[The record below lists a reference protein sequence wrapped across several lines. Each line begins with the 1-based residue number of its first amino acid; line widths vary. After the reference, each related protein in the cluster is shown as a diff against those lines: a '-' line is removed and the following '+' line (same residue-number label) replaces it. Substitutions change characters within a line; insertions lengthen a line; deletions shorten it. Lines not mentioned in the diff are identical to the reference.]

1 MPSSRTIH
9 VPVSLR
15 ATALAAAALL
25 ATVLP
30 AVSSLAAPPLHAQ
43 QVSRDTIELPAEVVT
58 ATREPGRSRNATAS
72 ATVLDGAALRAEGV
86 TTLAEALRR
95 VPGLALARTSSF
107 GSPTS
112 LFLRGGQSN
121 YVRVL
126 IDGVPLNEPGGVLDL
141 GRVSLDDIERIEVLR
156 GPASVLYGSEAVT
169 GVIQL
174 FTRRGTATR
183 TGRLEVGGGSFG
195 NRRGLGAV
203 SGGLGPVTATL
214 HGEHTA
220 SDGFLP
226 FNNQYRSELL
236 LATLAAGQ
244 GTATDARLTA
254 RHQTST
260 YRYPTGSGGALED
273 RNAARTERRVLAG
286 LDLGHRWS
294 ERNETRLNLTTSEL
308 HPRTRDGSDDAADT
322 LGFYGYYASG
332 IVVRRSAD
340 LRQVLRLGG
349 ATLALGGEWSRET
362 ERSASVSLS
371 EFGDFPDEFRAARET
386 RALYAQGLGDAGRFS
401 YSTGLRLDENSAFGT
416 FRTARLGAAWR
427 LAGAT
432 RLRASVG
439 NAFKAPSFFEN
450 FATGFTVGNPALR
463 PERARSADLGVET
476 VVANIALLKVTAF
489 AQRFRDLIQ
498 YTGAP
503 PAFGDPNYYNI
514 AAANAGGVE
523 FELTLPDARGIAVD
537 VGYTWTETR
546 VVDSGFDTG
555 SSASFV
561 EGEALIRRPR
571 HVVTLGLV
579 RSLGSFGSL
588 SARASR
594 IGERSDRDFSGF
606 PATPVTM
613 PAYTLVDLGAVLSP
627 GFIRERGVGLQ
638 LRIENATNARIEQVA
653 GFATPG
659 RTLYAG
665 LKLQR

>member
-1 MPSSRTIH
+1 MPESRM
-9 VPVSLR
+9 SLTAR
-15 ATALAAAALL
+15 RILAASLLATALLSSTIAAR
-25 ATVLP
+25 
-30 AVSSLAAPPLHAQ
+30 SLAAQ
-43 QVSRDTIELPAEVVT
+43 QAKRDTIHLPAEVVT
-58 ATREPGRSRNATAS
+58 ATRDPGRSRNATAS
-72 ATVLDGAALRAEGV
+72 ATVLDGNALRAEGV

-126 IDGVPLNEPGGVLDL
+126 VDGVPLNEPGGVLDL
-141 GRVSLDDIERIEVLR
+141 GRVPLDDVERIEVLR

-174 FTRRGTATR
+174 FTRRATAAR
-183 TGRLEVGGGSFG
+183 SGRLELGGGSYG
-195 NRRGLGAV
+195 NRRGLVGV
-203 SGGLGPVTATL
+203 SGGIGPVTGSL
-214 HGEHTA
+214 NGEHAA
-220 SDGFLP
+220 SDGFLAY
-226 FNNQYRSELL
+226 NNQYRNEQLSM
-236 LATLAAGQ
+236 TLAAGQ
-244 GTATDARLTA
+244 GTATDGRLTA

-273 RNAARTERRVLAG
+273 RDAARTERRVLAG
-286 LDLGHRWS
+286 LDVGHRWS
-294 ERNETRLNLTTSEL
+294 DRSESRVSLTASEL
-308 HPRTRDGSDDAADT
+308 RPRTRDGSDDAADT
-322 LGFYGYYASG
+322 LGFYGFYARG
-332 IVVRRSAD
+332 IVVRRAAD

-362 ERSASVSLS
+362 ERSSSVSQS
-371 EFGDFPDEFRAARET
+371 QFGDFPDEFRAARET
-386 RALYAQGLGDAGRFS
+386 RALYAQGLGDAGRVS
-401 YSTGLRLDENSAFGT
+401 YSTGLRLDDNSAFGT
-416 FRTARLGAAWR
+416 FRTARFGASWR
-427 LAGAT
+427 IAGAT

-439 NAFKAPSFFEN
+439 NSFKAPSFFEN

-476 VVANIALLKVTAF
+476 VVGNMALLKVTAF

-503 PAFGDPNYYNI
+503 PAPGDPNYYNI

-523 FELTLPDARGIAVD
+523 VEVTLPEIRRFAVD
-537 VGYTWTETR
+537 FGYTWTDTR
-546 VVDSGFDTG
+546 VVDSGFDSG

-561 EGEALIRRPR
+561 EGEELIRRPR
-571 HVVTLGLV
+571 HVVTMGVV
-579 RSLGSFGSL
+579 RSLGTLGSL
-588 SARASR
+588 SARAAR
-594 IGERSDRDFSGF
+594 IGERGDRDFSGF

-613 PAYTLVDLGAVLSP
+613 PAYTLVDLGAELSP
-627 GFIRERGVGLQ
+627 MFIRERGVGLQ
-638 LRIENATNARIEQVA
+638 FHIENATDARIEQVA

>member
-1 MPSSRTIH
+1 MRFFL
-9 VPVSLR
+9 VL
-15 ATALAAAALL
+15 LAAA
-25 ATVLP
+25 V
-30 AVSSLAAPPLHAQ
+30 VAAPPVHAQ
-43 QVSRDTIELPAEVVT
+43 QAKRDTILLPAEVVT
-58 ATREPGRSRNATAS
+58 ATRDPGRSRNATAS
-72 ATVLDGAALRAEGV
+72 ATVLDGDALRAEGV

-126 IDGVPLNEPGGVLDL
+126 VDGIPLNEPGGVLDL

-174 FTRRGTATR
+174 FTRRATAVR
-183 TGRLEVGGGSFG
+183 SGRLEVGGGSFG
-195 NRRGLGAV
+195 NRRGVGGV
-203 SGGLGPVTATL
+203 SGSFGPVSASL
-214 HGEHTA
+214 NGEHAA
-220 SDGFLP
+220 SDGFLAY
-226 FNNQYRSELL
+226 NNEYRSEQLSM
-236 LATLAAGQ
+236 TLAAGQ
-244 GTATDARLTA
+244 GSATDARLTA

-273 RNAARTERRVLAG
+273 RDAARTERRLLAG
-286 LDLGHRWS
+286 VDAGRRWS
-294 ERNETRLNLTTSEL
+294 ERSETRVNLTMSEL
-308 HPRTRDGSDDAADT
+308 RPRTRDGSDDAADT
-322 LGFYGYYASG
+322 LGFYGYHASG
-332 IVVRRSAD
+332 IVVRRGVD
-340 LRQVLRLGG
+340 LRQSLRLGG

-362 ERSASVSLS
+362 ERSASVTQS

-386 RALYAQGLGDAGRFS
+386 RALYAQGLGEAGRLS
-401 YSTGLRLDENSAFGT
+401 YSTGLRLDDNSAFGT
-416 FRTARLGAAWR
+416 FRTARFGVAWR
-427 LAGAT
+427 LANAT

-439 NAFKAPSFFEN
+439 NSFKAPSFFEN

-476 VVANIALLKVTAF
+476 VVGNVALLKVTAF

-523 FELTLPDARGIAVD
+523 VEVSLPDIRRFSVD
-537 VGYTWTETR
+537 IGYTWTDTR
-546 VVDSGFDTG
+546 VVDSGFDSG

-561 EGEALIRRPR
+561 EGEELIRRPR
-571 HVVTLGLV
+571 HVVTLGVV
-579 RSLGSFGSL
+579 RSLGALGTL
-588 SARASR
+588 SARAAR
-594 IGERSDRDFSGF
+594 IGERGDRDFTGF

-613 PAYTLVDLGAVLSP
+613 PAYTLVDFGAELSP
-627 GFIRERGVGLQ
+627 SFIRERGVGLQ